1 MKSKSKKRLATNEA
15 RSVAK
20 PEKRLATNEARSVA
34 KPPKRLA
41 QSGAPRLAKPVARP
55 AIGRRVIVV
64 VQSKGGVGKTSL
76 ALSLFAHCIY
86 ENDARRASFV
96 ASPISERASFVAS
109 QIPERASFVA
119 SPVSGSDS
127 VVAVDLDPQ
136 GNLTAWATGR
146 RGFESTRQGHGA
158 ESLTTPTGRLT
169 AGSYVAT
176 DGQTLEL
183 ATTAMLTP
191 CTRLGAGF
199 IAPAN
204 PYMSTGAMHGI
215 ELAALLGVVIV
226 DTPSRLDSRL
236 FRSLVS
242 QADAVIVPVQPESFC
257 AQNIPEVLQEI
268 TFAGRADLIT
278 SGAVRLVFNMVQ
290 RCATHAAWQHVISA
304 QWPALISPTVCA
316 RSAEW
321 CDAMNDGAAW
331 SKTSKPATTGAQLF
345 NELETIWT
353 QQRAAA

>member
-15 RSVAK
+15 PPVAK
-20 PEKRLATNEARSVA
+20 PPKRLATNEARPVA

-41 QSGAPRLAKPVARP
+41 QSGAPRPSKPVARP

-86 ENDARRASFV
+86 ENDAR
-96 ASPISERASFVAS
+96 RASFVAS